1 MAELS
6 KETEAIIDRLKREG
20 QMTRN
25 GDANSI
31 KQVRINL
38 EKFAPVFLN
47 INSSLININ
56 NTIDKFLGRAET
68 YSVGG
73 AALGTEQL
81 NELAKSLNIDPETAK
96 LQKEAAEL
104 TLRNNIVDEERRSK
118 EAIQRAAKDAEN
130 ESKQKEKDEDERKEK
145 RLQNLRENTITGQMI
160 TNPLGFF
167 GKVLKGALV
176 GFVGFNIVRG
186 VIDQFMDGAATK
198 ALKSID
204 WKGIA
209 DGFTN
214 VSNLIGMAPWK
225 AFAGAITA
233 WAMIDVGAP
242 LAIAAT
248 GEFLRT
254 NMLTRTLSNMQ
265 ITNSTPGMSGLGSGL
280 SKGVIAAA
288 GVAVGLTMMA
298 LRSYIDKNSGL
309 TEQEIATRDMTFWS
323 AGTAMDVVGYGAT
336 GATFGSMFGMHG
348 AAVGA
353 IVGTIYGI
361 GMKAVDA
368 LMRTAEQD
376 IDVARLDED
385 IADRQAAAAQAIL
398 DGGDLT
404 GYTPEQI
411 AKFKKQ
417 AAGPTPEEI
426 ADTNEQIARSRLET
440 QDDIALAK
448 KQLENKDYSRY
459 MYNQRTENGVEMYDS
474 YGFDA
479 DKTEENRIALIQK
492 IADLEKTQVS
502 IESQILAR
510 KEKGRGTDNDFIYLV
525 PVSVGEDFR
534 DIYET
539 SVDRRVD
546 RQAAFAQFLADNTI
560 DDNVE
565 PKNIEKLIGM
575 IDTGALT
582 PKAAIQVI
590 VDGADKS
597 SKVVD
602 NSDKSA
608 KTMVINK
615 YIVDNLGALPTG

>member
-1 MAELS
+1 
-6 KETEAIIDRLKREG
+6 
-20 QMTRN
+20 
-25 GDANSI
+25 
-31 KQVRINL
+31 
-38 EKFAPVFLN
+38 
-47 INSSLININ
+47 
-56 NTIDKFLGRAET
+56 
-68 YSVGG
+68 
-73 AALGTEQL
+73 
-81 NELAKSLNIDPETAK
+81 
-96 LQKEAAEL
+96 
-104 TLRNNIVDEERRSK
+104 
-118 EAIQRAAKDAEN
+118 
-130 ESKQKEKDEDERKEK
+130 
-145 RLQNLRENTITGQMI
+145 
-160 TNPLGFF
+160 
-167 GKVLKGALV
+167 
-176 GFVGFNIVRG
+176 
-186 VIDQFMDGAATK
+186 
-198 ALKSID
+198 
-204 WKGIA
+204 
-209 DGFTN
+209 
-214 VSNLIGMAPWK
+214 
-225 AFAGAITA
+225 
-233 WAMIDVGAP
+233 MIDVGAP

-323 AGTAMDVVGYGAT
+323 AGTAMDIAGYGAT

-385 IADRQAAAAQAIL
+385 IADRKAKAAQAIL
-398 DGGDLT
+398 AGDLT

-411 AKFKKQ
+411 AKFEKQ
-417 AAGPTPEEI
+417 AAGPTAEEI
-426 ADTNEQIARSRLET
+426 ADTNDQIARSRLET
-440 QDDIALAK
+440 QNEIALAK
-448 KQLENKDYSRY
+448 KQLENKDYSRGQY
-459 MYNQRTENGVEMYDS
+459 RQAGQYGVATQEIFS
-474 YGFDA
+474 A
-479 DKTEENRIALIQK
+479 EKAEENRIALEQK
-492 IADLEKTQVS
+492 IADLKKTEAS
-502 IESQILAR
+502 IESQIEDR
-510 KEKGRGTDNDFIYLV
+510 KEKKRGTDIDFIYLT
-525 PVSVGEDFR
+525 PEGVGEVAR
-534 DIYET
+534 NVYET
-539 SVDRRVD
+539 SGDRRVD
-546 RQAAFAQFLADNTI
+546 RQAEFAQFLADNTI

-565 PKNIEKLIGM
+565 ATNIQKLVAM